1 MGYGGLKMW
10 NVWRIK
16 SKLFLR
22 EIQYSGCNDRWEID
36 SLELVDMIERIKF
49 ITYCEN
55 FINTVCIFRRNLD

>member
-10 NVWRIK
+10 DVWRIK

-22 EIQYSGCNDRWEID
+22 EIQCSGCNDRWEID

-49 ITYCEN
+49 ITYCKN